1 MITVLDRTTEINL
14 IQIKMGRHKRPS
26 MIQITRKVHKNALSK
41 VNEFIEKENQKE
53 LKKESKTKQN
63 EQISN

>member
-1 MITVLDRTTEINL
+1 
-14 IQIKMGRHKRPS
+14 MGRHKRPN
-26 MIQITRKVHKNALSK
+26 MIAITRNVHRNAK
-41 VNEFIEKENQKE
+41 ERIDIYIQKENQKE